1 MSNTTA
7 KGYLVV
13 GIKGYAYDENGK
25 PIEADITGEKL
36 EGFTE
41 QFKDTPITSV
51 ILEDFESDN
60 TFEVGLCSMATLID
74 GSKKELSHSYSI
86 NGVPHNISFIILLV
100 DNDRTRIENLMMSN
114 TWKLPATF
122 NPDES
127 GSIFF

>member
-7 KGYLVV
+7 KVYLVM

-25 PIEADITGEKL
+25 PIEADITGENL

-60 TFEVGLCSMATLID
+60 TFEVGLCSMARRLSPVLLILC
-74 GSKKELSHSYSI
+74 S
-86 NGVPHNISFIILLV
+86 
-100 DNDRTRIENLMMSN
+100 
-114 TWKLPATF
+114 
-122 NPDES
+122 
-127 GSIFF
+127 